1 MKTLYVPISNKIYQF
16 SFSERVLVWNAKT
29 IYYKYKN
36 YFFIIDLMASGRDQV
51 PPLLQIWA
59 RGTVLHGGHK
69 WIEILS
75 EGAFLISRLRL
86 LKTGAR

>member
-1 MKTLYVPISNKIYQF
+1 MQKQF
-16 SFSERVLVWNAKT
+16 ITN
-29 IYYKYKN
+29 IKN

-59 RGTVLHGGHK
+59 RGTALHGGHK

-75 EGAFLISRLRL
+75 E
-86 LKTGAR
+86 

>member
-1 MKTLYVPISNKIYQF
+1 
-16 SFSERVLVWNAKT
+16 
-29 IYYKYKN
+29 
-36 YFFIIDLMASGRDQV
+36 MASGRDQV

-59 RGTVLHGGHK
+59 RGTVLVLHGGHK

-86 LKTGAR
+86 LKTFEAIVCTN